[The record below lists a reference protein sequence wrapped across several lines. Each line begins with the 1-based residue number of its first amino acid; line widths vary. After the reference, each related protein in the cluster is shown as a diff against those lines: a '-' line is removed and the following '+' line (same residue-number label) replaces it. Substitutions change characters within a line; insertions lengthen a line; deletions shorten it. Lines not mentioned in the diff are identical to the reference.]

1 MFLKILSFV
10 SYEKNNRFAKGFFDA
25 WKEKSEI
32 KKKNF
37 EDNIIETKFNH

>member
-10 SYEKNNRFAKGFFDA
+10 SYEKNNRFAKGFFDT
-25 WKEKSEI
+25 WREKSEI

-37 EDNIIETKFNH
+37 EDNQIETKFDH